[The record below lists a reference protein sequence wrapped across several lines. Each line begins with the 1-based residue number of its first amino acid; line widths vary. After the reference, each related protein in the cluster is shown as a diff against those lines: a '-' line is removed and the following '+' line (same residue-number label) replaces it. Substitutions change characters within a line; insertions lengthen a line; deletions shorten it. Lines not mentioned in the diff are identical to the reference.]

1 MQIQCVL
8 GRAAL
13 YDIQNTTIQYEIQ
26 SEFIE
31 LSTVGGL
38 EWYVIQNTNTCEFT
52 ELPTR
57 EDYVLY
63 NQIQ

>member
-1 MQIQCVL
+1 MIYKIQL
-8 GRAAL
+8 
-13 YDIQNTTIQYEIQ
+13 QYEIQ

-38 EWYVIQNTNTCEFT
+38 EWYVIKNTNTCEFT